1 MACDKRY
8 RDMHSRTFM
17 ASALVLALGSP
28 ASAAP
33 AGRCT
38 HETLMVRGTP
48 VSASYCVSDMGAAAA
63 GRDLPVRVLETF
75 STPRGSFNQEVTL
88 RFIAGEEASRVI
100 EDVSLER
107 LGLEGTLHLTL
118 LLRGG
123 AVHVEAAML
132 TPGAI
137 TIK

>member
-1 MACDKRY
+1 MQR
-8 RDMHSRTFM
+8 RTFM
-17 ASALVLALGSP
+17 ATALAISLGSP
-28 ASAAP
+28 ASAQP

-48 VSASYCVSDMGAAAA
+48 VTAAYCVGEIGAAAP
-63 GRDLPVRVLETF
+63 GRDLPVRVAETF
-75 STPRGSFNQEVTL
+75 STPRASFSQEATL

-100 EDVSLER
+100 EDVALER
-107 LGLEGTLHLTL
+107 LGIEGTLHLTL
-118 LLRGG
+118 LLRGQ
-123 AVHVEAAML
+123 AVHVDGAML

>member
-1 MACDKRY
+1 MVTALAF
-8 RDMHSRTFM
+8 SLGNS
-17 ASALVLALGSP
+17 ASAQA
-28 ASAAP
+28 

-38 HETLMVRGTP
+38 RETLAVRGTP
-48 VSASYCVSDMGAAAA
+48 VSTAYCVNQVGSALP

-75 STPRGSFNQEVTL
+75 STPRKTFSQEVTL

-100 EDVSLER
+100 EDVALER
-107 LGLEGTLHLTL
+107 LGLPGTLHLTL
-118 LLRGG
+118 LLHGG
-123 AVHVEAAML
+123 AVHVDGAML

>member
-1 MACDKRY
+1 MQ
-8 RDMHSRTFM
+8 SRTFM
-17 ASALVLALGSP
+17 ASALALALGS
-28 ASAAP
+28 SAQAQP

-48 VSASYCVSDMGAAAA
+48 VSASYCVSEMGAAAP
-63 GRDLPVRVLETF
+63 GRDLPVRVAETF

-100 EDVSLER
+100 EDVGLDR

-123 AVHVEAAML
+123 SVHVEGAML